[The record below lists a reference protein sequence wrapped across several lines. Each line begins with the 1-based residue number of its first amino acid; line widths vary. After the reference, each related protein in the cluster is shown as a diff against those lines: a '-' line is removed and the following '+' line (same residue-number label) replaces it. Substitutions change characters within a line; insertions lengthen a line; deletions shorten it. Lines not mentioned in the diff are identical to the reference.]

1 MLYIYILI
9 VAGFHPRHSHWREV
23 SLGSTATHRWN
34 HQELHQRVSNGKTLE
49 ILEKSKRIWSDM
61 ISSDIIWYHL
71 ISDSSV
77 NYGAVECRKWISEI
91 QWNRMRSTCKAL
103 GRLPEFQHVSTCF
116 NMFQHVSTNSNYS
129 RIRLSWH
136 IWHVFAFPS
145 WEQTRT
151 WVFQSHLATMSPC
164 LSGTICFLLHPSR
177 HKRLPWSSLVFQF
190 EPHLNLINTSWQ
202 LKFKGFAFS
211 WFFNLRH
218 HWSLA
223 SAIGFNNSLHAMLQ
237 VACSNSLAAS
247 GKELWSRLAKIP
259 LR

>member
-1 MLYIYILI
+1 MLYILI

-116 NMFQHVSTNSNYS
+116 NMFQL
-129 RIRLSWH
+129 I
-136 IWHVFAFPS
+136 
-145 WEQTRT
+145 QTT
-151 WVFQSHLATMSPC
+151 PGFDCLDIFDMSLHSHLGSKRAHESSSLISPQC
-164 LSGTICFLLHPSR
+164 LHAFLGPSVFFFIPVGTKGFLGPA
-177 HKRLPWSSLVFQF
+177 WSSS
-190 EPHLNLINTSWQ
+190 LNHI
-202 LKFKGFAFS
+202 
-211 WFFNLRH
+211 
-218 HWSLA
+218 
-223 SAIGFNNSLHAMLQ
+223 
-237 VACSNSLAAS
+237 
-247 GKELWSRLAKIP
+247 
-259 LR
+259 

>member
-1 MLYIYILI
+1 L
-9 VAGFHPRHSHWREV
+9 V
-23 SLGSTATHRWN
+23 
-34 HQELHQRVSNGKTLE
+34 QQ
-49 ILEKSKRIWSDM
+49 
-61 ISSDIIWYHL
+61 
-71 ISDSSV
+71 
-77 NYGAVECRKWISEI
+77 
-91 QWNRMRSTCKAL
+91 
-103 GRLPEFQHVSTCF
+103 
-116 NMFQHVSTNSNYS
+116 
-129 RIRLSWH
+129 
-136 IWHVFAFPS
+136 
-145 WEQTRT
+145 
-151 WVFQSHLATMSPC
+151 
-164 LSGTICFLLHPSR
+164 
-177 HKRLPWSSLVFQF
+177 SSLVFQF